1 MSPRISPGAFAPRAR
16 YFFAGVLP
24 VILLYLLLA
33 TPSVAGVTL
42 HLIPGDLI
50 VDPGDSFLIEL
61 TVPTPADSFN
71 GYDAVIGYDPSLLT
85 FLQEANVADQEGP
98 LMVDACPS
106 LRFHRFILAPDS
118 TSITINHV
126 LLCAGVKVAGPGVL
140 YRLRFRAKGT
150 LALTRI
156 RVLEGTQ
163 FYDEGLYANP
173 LFSHDALIHIGQ
185 GTSASPPPWTHLRL
199 RAAPNPFNP
208 RTMLS
213 FDLPTDGWADL
224 RIYAADGRL
233 VRVLVEE
240 VRPRGFQTVAWDGTD
255 GRGRAVASGFYTARL
270 FHEGKAASTG
280 LVLLK

>member
-1 MSPRISPGAFAPRAR
+1 LSPRISPGAFAPRAR

-106 LRFHRFILAPDS
+106 
-118 TSITINHV
+118 
-126 LLCAGVKVAGPGVL
+126 
-140 YRLRFRAKGT
+140 RFRAKGT